1 MARFQPIKPTIAG
14 LSIQAQAQA
23 GAALTFSRVAIGDGA
38 QPAAY
43 TAVLNT
49 TDPLDMSDV
58 VSPVRE
64 STIISVEAVGLGRA
78 RLRVMADNR
87 NATLPFEVRELGI
100 YAIDPVDGLEK
111 LYAYT
116 NAGDFYDS
124 IPAADGSTPTEL
136 VYDLMTIIGSATN
149 VNAQFASQ
157 VWASA
162 DALAVLE
169 AETQT
174 TLAALLALQADTV
187 TRQMKGELQ

>member
-149 VNAQFASQ
+149 VNAQFPAKYGRRLMPWLCLKPKPKQ
-157 VWASA
+157 R
-162 DALAVLE
+162 
-169 AETQT
+169 
-174 TLAALLALQADTV
+174 LQHFW
-187 TRQMKGELQ
+187 RCKPIQ